1 MSETTGGDSST
12 TREGT
17 FSRSDTE
24 REKSEEK
31 SNYNSLCIVG
41 VIIGARA
48 SIMEV
53 QRRLRI
59 GRRSLDGVR
68 EDEAKQGRTGRVRW
82 SEKKNEEKDE
92 GGRRG
97 WREERERERALGIV
111 SMTYVALTL
120 SAKRL

>member
-1 MSETTGGDSST
+1 MGTPRKGARLPAAIRRHARVRFRATTH
-12 TREGT
+12 
-17 FSRSDTE
+17 TE
-24 REKSEEK
+24 REKERESEEK

-68 EDEAKQGRTGRVRW
+68 EEERT
-82 SEKKNEEKDE
+82 E
-92 GGRRG
+92 GGRAGFAGAGKRMKRKTKG
-97 WREERERERALGIV
+97 DGGTGEKEKEKKREREP
-111 SMTYVALTL
+111 
-120 SAKRL
+120 